1 MIPVA
6 RLRHDDFI
14 ARPRPVGRFEEKPTR
29 RRVPASAASL
39 HPVEATSTNQPPPGF
54 PSAPVTDTA
63 VTQLAQADARKG
75 WRPPRL
81 IFHTFVLLTALTLIW
96 SASAPGWA
104 LSSLILGTM
113 ATFILGLTWA
123 VRLVEALV
131 RRDPSRWFLAA
142 PALTGL
148 AALII
153 ASGAPLAIRW
163 NLSQPA
169 FDRAATSF
177 QTKADDG
184 GFHANKQRIGLYT
197 IDGWDRLGD
206 GSVVLALSSGGGLV
220 VYYPPGTRLPT
231 PGSYDQRLSERWSF
245 RIDVE

>member
-1 MIPVA
+1 MPHTRVIPKR
-6 RLRHDDFI
+6 RLSAKTAFVRTLPEVGASLPAVD
-14 ARPRPVGRFEEKPTR
+14 ARP
-29 RRVPASAASL
+29 
-39 HPVEATSTNQPPPGF
+39 TNQPPPGF

-96 SASAPGWA
+96 SASLPGW
-104 LSSLILGTM
+104 SFDSFMLGAT
-113 ATFILGLTWA
+113 ATFILGVVW
-123 VRLVEALV
+123 VIRLIEALI
-131 RRDPSRWFLAA
+131 RRRPSKWFLAA
-142 PALTGL
+142 PVLAAL

-177 QTKADDG
+177 QAKSDDG
-184 GFHANKQRIGLYT
+184 GSHSNKQRIGLYT
-197 IDGWDRLGD
+197 IDGWERLGD

>member
-1 MIPVA
+1 M
-6 RLRHDDFI
+6 D
-14 ARPRPVGRFEEKPTR
+14 
-29 RRVPASAASL
+29 PA
-39 HPVEATSTNQPPPGF
+39 STNQPPLGF

-96 SASAPGWA
+96 SVSAPGWA
-104 LSSLILGTM
+104 PSSLILGAM
-113 ATFILGLTWA
+113 ATIILGLIWA
-123 VRLVEALV
+123 IRLIEALV
-131 RRDPSRWFLAA
+131 RRHPSVWFLAA
-142 PALTGL
+142 PAL
-148 AALII
+148 AALTALFI
-153 ASGAPLAIRW
+153 ASDAPLAIRW
-163 NLSQPA
+163 DLSQPA

-177 QTKADDG
+177 QAKSDDG
-184 GFHANKQRIGLYT
+184 GSHSNKQRIGLYT
-197 IDGWDRLGD
+197 IEGWERLGD

-231 PGSYDQRLSERWSF
+231 PGSYDQRLSERWYF